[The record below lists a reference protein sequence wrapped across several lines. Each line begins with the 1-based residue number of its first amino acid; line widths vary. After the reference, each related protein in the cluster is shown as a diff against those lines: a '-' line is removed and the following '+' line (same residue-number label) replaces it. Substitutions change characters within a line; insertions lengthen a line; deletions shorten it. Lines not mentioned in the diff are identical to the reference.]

1 MPAIPASHRDLLDG
15 QFATLATVGP
25 DGSPQLSE
33 VWFLAEDDVIG
44 LSLNTTRQ
52 KTKNLLANPAAN
64 LFLLDL
70 AVPYRYLEVRGDAEI
85 SADDDPRRYSRLLSQ
100 VARNEWYLNRQLRA
114 VEVAQ
119 RAEAAG
125 AAATARRHRGERGDR
140 RHPAPDP
147 PGRHVCDCTREVA
160 ACRGTG

>member
-25 DGSPQLSE
+25 DGRPQLSE
-33 VWFLAEDDVIG
+33 VWFLAEDDGIG

-85 SADDDPRRYSRLLSQ
+85 SADDDYSFAGRVGAKYDANLRDRDQPGQSR
-100 VARNEWYLNRQLRA
+100 VKVIIRPARVNAVDMRA
-114 VEVAQ
+114 
-119 RAEAAG
+119 
-125 AAATARRHRGERGDR
+125 
-140 RHPAPDP
+140 
-147 PGRHVCDCTREVA
+147 
-160 ACRGTG
+160 